1 MMKKLS
7 RSLLTV
13 AVLASAG
20 CSRFCSKKI
29 TEPQPRGDQAESE
42 APAVTPNYNG
52 ITVTH
57 VVKRELHPGKGKE
70 VTANSTVKVKYTEW
84 VYNPAALA
92 NQGPKIFET
101 TEAPVEIKIGAA
113 KVIRGFEEGLKGMRK
128 GSKRQL
134 IIPADEAYGAEGR
147 PPKIPPK
154 AMVMIDV
161 EVLDVQ

>member
-1 MMKKLS
+1 MLFKS
-7 RSLLTV
+7 GGRVLLV
-13 AVLASAG
+13 ALVLVSAG
-20 CSRFCSKKI
+20 CSRFCSKK
-29 TEPQPRGDQAESE
+29 TTPPQPDTQEEKA
-42 APAVTPNYNG
+42 AVTPNYNG

-57 VVKRELHPGKGKE
+57 VVKREMHPGKGKE
-70 VTANSTVKVKYTEW
+70 VTDNSVVKVRYTEW

-101 TEAPVEIKIGAA
+101 TDAPVEIKIGAA
-113 KVIRGFEEGLKGMRK
+113 KVIKGFEEGLKGMRK

-161 EVLDVQ
+161 EILDVQ